1 MNGVWLDLD
10 NLRNKKEKVITFRG
24 MQYVITLK
32 SLQDADKPCNPEER
46 KKILRNRLKTTQE
59 KYNNFPLKYTD
70 PFGPAI
76 SISEWDAL
84 K

>member
-1 MNGVWLDLD
+1 
-10 NLRNKKEKVITFRG
+10 

-32 SLQDADKPCNPEER
+32 SLQNAEKSCNPEER

-59 KYNNFPLKYTD
+59 KYKNFPLKYTD
-70 PFGPAI
+70 PFEPAI